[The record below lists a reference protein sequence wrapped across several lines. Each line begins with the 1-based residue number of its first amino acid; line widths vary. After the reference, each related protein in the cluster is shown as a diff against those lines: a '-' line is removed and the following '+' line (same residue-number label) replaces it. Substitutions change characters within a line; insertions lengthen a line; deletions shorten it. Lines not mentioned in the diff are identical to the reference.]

1 MKNSKEM
8 IKEVEKVEN
17 NPVIRV
23 YENDE
28 TLPNSSDH
36 WYGKVYQQDN
46 KGKSFEFNIS
56 NHTDPDTKYN
66 WRAVSKCRAGWLTI
80 FDRENLTPKEMVYY
94 FSKDTKNVQV
104 WKEFENGKGL
114 WVDVITF
121 KGGRFNNVDKAILE
135 NLTISNMHSD
145 FPKMVDYN
153 LWERVGAKNHSHFAY
168 KPNK

>member
-1 MKNSKEM
+1 MSKVKNNQ
-8 IKEVEKVEN
+8 VEVEN

-23 YENDE
+23 YESDE

-46 KGKSFEFNIS
+46 KGKGFEFNIS

-145 FPKMVDYN
+145 FPKMVDYR